1 MQHDLLYVFLYWARS
16 LRLAVPR
23 NKRFI
28 VNAAMMNVQSRV
40 YQNLLQPV
48 SGDSFLSQIN

>member
-28 VNAAMMNVQSRV
+28 VNAAMMNVQSSV
-40 YQNLLQPV
+40 YQNLLQPA